1 MEANKILQAPLIDV
15 IFDGRNKEY
24 GAYELRRHYNL
35 RLLWGLAGVAVITAG
50 LFGADSIARRAPRP
64 VKQQFKVVDVQL
76 ENVKEPQHNEPLP
89 PPPPPPPPA
98 AAPKVAITK
107 FTPPKIVR
115 DNEVREDE
123 KPPEQAKLNDT
134 KIGVINQEGV
144 KDEGVSAPPVPVSA
158 VGNGVVEAP
167 KPKVVEDYDKTFTKV
182 EIESEYPGGAA
193 AWMRYLNKNFRYP
206 DEAINNE
213 IQGTVVV
220 QFIVDKEGNVSN
232 VEAVSGPEA
241 GGLRQEAIRVIV
253 HSGKWI
259 PAIQNGRNV
268 KSYKKQPVQFK
279 LMTS

>member
-1 MEANKILQAPLIDV
+1 MEADKILQAPLIDV
-15 IFDGRNKEY
+15 IFDGRNKAY

-50 LFGADSIARRAPRP
+50 LFGADYIVRRSPKP
-64 VKQQFKVVDVQL
+64 VKQQFMVVDVQL
-76 ENVKEPQHNEPLP
+76 EDVKEPQHNEPP

-98 AAPKVAITK
+98 ATAKVEITR

-115 DNEVREDE
+115 DNEVKEDE
-123 KPPEQAKLNDT
+123 KPPEQEKLNDT

-144 KDEGVSAPPVPVSA
+144 KDEGVVAPPVSA
-158 VGNGVVEAP
+158 AGNGVVEVP
-167 KPKVVEDYDKTFTKV
+167 KPKVVEDYDRTFTKV
-182 EIESEYPGGAA
+182 EIESEYPGGTA

-206 DEAINNE
+206 EDAINNE

>member
-15 IFDGRNKEY
+15 IFDGRNKAY
-24 GAYELRRHYNL
+24 GAYELRRHYPL
-35 RLLWGLAGVAVITAG
+35 RLLSGLAGVAVITCG
-50 LFGADSIARRAPRP
+50 MFGADYLARRSPQPA
-64 VKQQFKVVDVQL
+64 KQQFMVVDVQL
-76 ENVKEPQHNEPLP
+76 EDVKEPQHNEPP

-98 AAPKVAITK
+98 TVAKVEITK

-115 DNEVREDE
+115 DNEVKEDE
-123 KPPEQAKLNDT
+123 KPPEQEKLNDT

-144 KDEGVSAPPVPVSA
+144 KDEGVVAPPVSSQ
-158 VGNGVVEAP
+158 GNGVVEAP
-167 KPKVVEDYDKTFTKV
+167 KPKEVEDYDRTFTKV
-182 EIESEYPGGAA
+182 EIESQYPGGTS

-206 DEAINNE
+206 EDAITNE
-213 IQGTVVV
+213 IQGTVIV
-220 QFIVDKEGNVSN
+220 QFIVDKEGNVSE
-232 VEAVSGPEA
+232 VAAVSGPES
-241 GGLRQEAIRVIV
+241 GGLRQEAVRVIE